1 MIEIIDLS
9 QYIGPELDKKKAKLE
24 KAKSKLLELEKKA
37 DIEENTRVTAV
48 ESVMQALVFLDS
60 EHDVNMIVSDYC
72 MPEMTGYDLLMEV
85 KKSPRLV
92 HLPVIIASSDN
103 IPERIRKCFDGGA
116 KDYILKPVKI
126 ADVPRILNYI

>member
-1 MIEIIDLS
+1 MSSPHVLVVDDTHVDRHVISMALMRH
-9 QYIGPELDKKKAKLE
+9 
-24 KAKSKLLELEKKA
+24 
-37 DIEENTRVTAV
+37 NVRVTAV

-60 EHDVNMIVSDYC
+60 EHDVNMIVTDYC

-85 KKSPRLV
+85 KKSPRLA

-126 ADVPRILNYI
+126 ADVHRILNYI

>member
-72 MPEMTGYDLLMEV
+72 MPEMTGYDLLM
-85 KKSPRLV
+85 
-92 HLPVIIASSDN
+92 ASE
-103 IPERIRKCFDGGA
+103 ERIRKCFDGGA